1 MAGVDFEKYS
11 INKDTPIPLYYQL
24 KMRISEII
32 ENGELLVGDM
42 LPTENE
48 LCAYLK
54 VSRPTV
60 RQALSELV
68 AEGLLMR
75 KKGKG
80 TFVSKPKV
88 DVRFL
93 QKLESFNTQMEQKN
107 LRPSTKVLFVR
118 VDAGNRRAS
127 EALNLPINAPLIH
140 LSRLRFGNDDPI
152 VWVETYIP
160 YNQFPQMLEQDYY
173 RFSFYERMEALYG
186 LRVSRVTR
194 EIEAVNANRQEADLL
209 DIEMEKALCLVRTLG
224 FTEDGQPVE
233 YSVARY
239 RGDRNKFSIEL
250 YR

>member
-1 MAGVDFEKYS
+1 MMGLDFEKYAV
-11 INKDTPIPLYYQL
+11 NKDTPIPLYYQL
-24 KMRISEII
+24 KVRISEMI
-32 ENGELLVGDM
+32 ENGDLSVGDM

-48 LCAYLK
+48 LCTYLR

-68 AEGLLMR
+68 SEGLLMR

-93 QKLESFNTQMEQKN
+93 QKLESFNTQMEQKGLN
-107 LRPSTKVLFVR
+107 PSTKVLSVR
-118 VDAGNRRAS
+118 IDTGNRRAS
-127 EALNLPINAPLIH
+127 EALNLPPDAPLIH
-140 LSRLRFGNDDPI
+140 LSRLRFGNDDPM

-160 YNQFPQMLEQDYY
+160 YNQFPQMLEQDYL
-173 RFSFYERMEALYG
+173 RFSFYGRLESLYNM
-186 LRVSRVTR
+186 RVSRVTR
-194 EIEAVNANRQEADLL
+194 EIEAVNANRQEAELL
-209 DIEMEKALCLVRTLG
+209 NIELGKAVCLVKTRG
-224 FTEDGQPVE
+224 FTEDGLPVE

>member
-1 MAGVDFEKYS
+1 MGLDFGQYAV
-11 INKDTPIPLYYQL
+11 NKNTPIPLYYQL
-24 KMRISEII
+24 KIRISDMI
-32 ENGELLVGDM
+32 ENGDLSIGDM

-48 LCAYLK
+48 LCAYLR

-68 AEGLLMR
+68 SEGLLMR

-93 QKLESFNTQMEQKN
+93 QKLESFNTQMEQKG
-107 LRPSTKVLFVR
+107 LHPFTKVLT
-118 VDAGNRRAS
+118 VDVVSGNRRAS
-127 EALNLPINAPLIH
+127 EAFNLPIDAKLIH
-140 LSRLRFGNDDPI
+140 ISRLRFGNDDPM
-152 VWVETYIP
+152 VWVETYMP
-160 YNQFPQMLEQDYY
+160 YDQFPMMVEQEYAQS
-173 RFSFYERMEALYG
+173 SFYERLETLYHV
-186 LRVSRVTR
+186 RVLRVTR
-194 EIEAVNANRQEADLL
+194 EIEAVNANRQEAELL
-209 DIEMEKALCLVRTLG
+209 NIELGKALCLVKTLG
-224 FTEDGQPVE
+224 FTEEGVPAE